1 MVSSSESLGAKN
13 CWQMLNLDPDDEHVR
28 CERPVADP
36 VDFEKLL
43 LDHRESCNQR
53 LLDRDHGEDPDRV

>member
-1 MVSSSESLGAKN
+1 MVSSRESLGKN
-13 CWQMLNLDPDDEHVR
+13 CWQMLNLDPGGEHVR

-36 VDFEKLL
+36 VDLEKLL

-53 LLDRDHGEDPDRV
+53 LLGRDHGEDPDRV